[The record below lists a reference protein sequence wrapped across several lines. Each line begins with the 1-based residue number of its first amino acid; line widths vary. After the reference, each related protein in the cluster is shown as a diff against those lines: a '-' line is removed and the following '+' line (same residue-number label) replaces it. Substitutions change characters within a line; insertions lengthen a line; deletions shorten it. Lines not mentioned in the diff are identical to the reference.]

1 MKDWGKLLILMTLL
15 LSLPACTNA
24 PNGEKVGATTP
35 STEDLPLVEV
45 AVARTGSLG
54 GEPEYVGTTLPLQ
67 EATIRVQVAGQL
79 KSLAADVGDQVKEG
93 QPLASVDTNVLMA
106 ELDRAQG
113 ELAARQTDVTRA
125 QNQSSNAQ
133 GNLEEQRIDLQAAQ
147 VEADRIQQLE
157 AQGAV
162 SSQEAERA
170 RRMLKQA
177 EQAFKSA
184 EKQVQVEVRAL
195 EVAQT
200 RVATQRT
207 LVVQERER
215 IASTTLVAPISG
227 TVMERGSAPGSLLRP
242 GDMILKLGDFSKV
255 KVLAQVSELT
265 LPKIRIGQAV
275 QLNLDAFLSEQL
287 TGTVSRISPA
297 TDPKA
302 RLVPVEVMMAN
313 PQGKI
318 GSGLLAR
325 VRFTKPSEKVIVPLE
340 VVQEK
345 AGVSPTVLVV
355 TESSTVVVRPVKLGA
370 RAEGQVEVL
379 SGLQPGESFIVRSGQ
394 PMKEGDRV
402 RFALPE
408 GTEEQKAS
416 SQNLDDAPRVSHRK
430 GQTDLGLVIHT
441 MV

>member
-1 MKDWGKLLILMTLL
+1 MYAWESYPLKDWGKLLILMTLL

-54 GEPEYVGTTLPLQ
+54 RESEYVGTTLPLQ

-79 KSLAADVGDQVKEG
+79 KSLGADVGDQVKKG
-93 QPLASVDTNVLMA
+93 QPLASVDTNVLKA
-106 ELDRAQG
+106 EVDRAQG
-113 ELAARQTDVTRA
+113 ELAARQADVTRA
-125 QNQSSNAQ
+125 QNQSSSAQ
-133 GNLEEQRIDLQAAQ
+133 GHLEEMRIDLQGAQAEAA
-147 VEADRIQQLE
+147 RIQELE
-157 AQGAV
+157 GQGAV
-162 SSQEAERA
+162 SFQEGERA

-184 EKQVQVEVRAL
+184 QQQVQVETRAL
-195 EVAQT
+195 EVAKN
-200 RVATQRT
+200 RVTTQKA
-207 LVVQERER
+207 LVNQERER
-215 IASTTLVAPISG
+215 ISSTTLVAPIAG
-227 TVMERGSAPGSLLRP
+227 TVMERGSTSGSLLRP

-265 LPKIRIGQAV
+265 LPKIKIGQVV
-275 QLNLDAFLSEQL
+275 QLNLDAFPSEQL

-297 TDPKA
+297 TDPQA
-302 RLVPVEVMMAN
+302 RLVPVEVMIAN

-325 VRFTKPSEKVIVPLE
+325 VRFGKPSKKVILPLE
-340 VVQEK
+340 VIQQK
-345 AGVSPTVLVV
+345 AGASTVLVM
-355 TESSTVVVRPVKLGA
+355 TESSTVAVRPLKLGA

-379 SGLQPGESFIVRSGQ
+379 SGLQPGESFVVRSEQ
-394 PMKEGDRV
+394 PIKEGDRV
-402 RFALPE
+402 RFLIPE

-416 SQNLDDAPRVSHRK
+416 SQNLDDAPRVRRK
-430 GQTDLGLVIHT
+430 GERD
-441 MV
+441 

>member
-1 MKDWGKLLILMTLL
+1 MTLL

-24 PNGEKVGATTP
+24 PNGEQVGATTP

-54 GEPEYVGTTLPLQ
+54 REPEYVGTTLPLQ

-79 KSLAADVGDQVKEG
+79 KSLAADIGDQVKKG
-93 QPLASVDTNVLMA
+93 QPLATVDTNVLRA
-106 ELDRAQG
+106 EVERAQG
-113 ELAARQTDVTRA
+113 ELAARQADVTRA
-125 QNQSSNAQ
+125 QNQRSNAQ
-133 GNLEEQRIDLQAAQ
+133 GHLEEMRIDLQEAQ
-147 VEADRIQQLE
+147 AEADRIQQLE
-157 AQGAV
+157 EQGAV
-162 SSQEAERA
+162 SFQEGERV

-184 EKQVQVEVRAL
+184 QKQAQVETRAL

-200 RVATQRT
+200 RVATQKT
-207 LVVQERER
+207 LVAQEQER
-215 IASTTLVAPISG
+215 ISSTTLVAPIAG
-227 TVMERGSAPGSLLRP
+227 TVMERGSAAGSLLRP
-242 GDMILKLGDFSKV
+242 GDMILKLGDFRKV

-265 LPKIRIGQAV
+265 LPKIRIGQVV
-275 QLNLDAFLSEQL
+275 QLNLDAFPSEQI

-297 TDPKA
+297 TDPQA
-302 RLVPVEVMMAN
+302 RLVPVEVMIAN

-345 AGVSPTVLVV
+345 AGASPTVLVI
-355 TESSTVVVRPVKLGA
+355 TESSTVVVRPLKLGA

-379 SGLQPGESFIVRSGQ
+379 SGLQPGESFVVRSGQ
-394 PMKEGDRV
+394 PIKEGDRV
-402 RFALPE
+402 RFNTPE

-416 SQNLDDAPRVSHRK
+416 SQNLDDDPRAPRK
-430 GQTDLGLVIHT
+430 GERD
-441 MV
+441 

>member
-45 AVARTGSLG
+45 AVARTGSWG

-79 KSLAADVGDQVKEG
+79 KSLAAEVGDQVKEG

-133 GNLEEQRIDLQAAQ
+133 GNLEELRIDLQAAQ

-157 AQGAV
+157 TQGAV

-184 EKQVQVEVRAL
+184 EKQVQVEARAL

-227 TVMERGSAPGSLLRP
+227 TVMERGRAPGSLLRP

-275 QLNLDAFLSEQL
+275 QLNLDAFPSEQL

-394 PMKEGDRV
+394 PIKEGDRV
-402 RFALPE
+402 RFTLPE
-408 GTEEQKAS
+408 GVEEQKAS
-416 SQNLDDAPRVSHRK
+416 SQNLDDAPRVSNRK
-430 GQTDLGLVIHT
+430 GQTD
-441 MV
+441 